1 METKGIK
8 IFKNVVDVYVRSF
21 EGDHVKI
28 QAIVYNHAN
37 LLDIYTTG
45 KGECSQTFS
54 IFLQF
59 SIFCCY
65 HVIKFCKLYSNFDN
79 GGKLKNLIANK

>member
-1 METKGIK
+1 METKGNK

-37 LLDIYTTG
+37 LLNIYQLA
-45 KGECSQTFS
+45 KVSVHKPFRFFCNS
-54 IFLQF
+54 QF
-59 SIFCCY
+59 SV
-65 HVIKFCKLYSNFDN
+65 VIM
-79 GGKLKNLIANK
+79 